1 MTVISFLKGVFPGN
15 GRETS
20 VMLHSYY
27 FFVVRL
33 RVVLHATFE
42 DFCNKRYKT
51 SCLKFE
57 LWLNTIQFVKQE
69 HRINDPN
76 KYFFFY
82 NN

>member
-1 MTVISFLKGVFPGN
+1 MGV
-15 GRETS
+15 ETS

-33 RVVLHATFE
+33 LLVLHATFE
-42 DFCNKRYKT
+42 DFCNKRYNDIV
-51 SCLKFE
+51 SRFSY
-57 LWLNTIQFVKQE
+57 VKQE

>member
-1 MTVISFLKGVFPGN
+1 MKVISFLKGVSPGN

-20 VMLHSYY
+20 VMLPSYY

-42 DFCNKRYKT
+42 DFCHKRYKDILSQIRT
-51 SCLKFE
+51 MA
-57 LWLNTIQFVKQE
+57 NTIQFVKQE